1 MKWHTAKLRAH
12 LTTLVSFMTVVS
24 SFFWSTES
32 RAQCPAAPTIHTNG
46 AVEGPATAVG
56 EEGRDATI
64 ASDGQRRFIVAWQ
77 FDDLGLFADDEIRV
91 LRFDTDGTPIC
102 TTGPQNIADAAGA
115 SGTGHRLPSIAIN
128 AIGDVVLAWQGR
140 RESGSASDRVMRSD
154 FHFDDDP
161 TTWPVPI
168 LPATNTRT
176 DLEPSVAVSDTDGVT
191 PFTWSYGDL
200 GPDKPPSGMVF
211 GFDTAAPVLPPI
223 RECEPRRGFREIGE

>member
-32 RAQCPAAPTIHTNG
+32 RAQCPTAPTVHANG
-46 AVEGPATAVG
+46 AVEGPVTAS
-56 EEGRDATI
+56 ETEGRDATI

-91 LRFDTDGTPIC
+91 LRFDANGMAIC

-161 TTWPVPI
+161 TTWPVRDAPVE
-168 LPATNTRT
+168 NTRT
-176 DLEPSVAVSDTDGVT
+176 DFEPSVAVAASGANKAFAWAYKDFDDPPPPNGLVRA
-191 PFTWSYGDL
+191 L
-200 GPDKPPSGMVF
+200 NPD
-211 GFDTAAPVLPPI
+211 APLPPI
-223 RECEPRRGFREIGE
+223 RECEPTAF

>member
-1 MKWHTAKLRAH
+1 MNWHTAKLRAH
-12 LTTLVSFMTVVS
+12 LTKPVILTALFSMLS
-24 SFFWSTES
+24 WNMKL

-128 AIGDVVLAWQGR
+128 AIGDVVLAW
-140 RESGSASDRVMRSD
+140 
-154 FHFDDDP
+154 
-161 TTWPVPI
+161 
-168 LPATNTRT
+168 
-176 DLEPSVAVSDTDGVT
+176 
-191 PFTWSYGDL
+191 
-200 GPDKPPSGMVF
+200 
-211 GFDTAAPVLPPI
+211 
-223 RECEPRRGFREIGE
+223 

>member
-32 RAQCPAAPTIHTNG
+32 RAQCPTAPTVHANG
-46 AVEGPATAVG
+46 AVEGPVTAS
-56 EEGRDATI
+56 ETEGRDATI

-91 LRFDTDGTPIC
+91 LRFDANGMAIC

-128 AIGDVVLAWQGR
+128 AIGDVVIAWQGR

-161 TTWPVPI
+161 TTWPVRDAPVE
-168 LPATNTRT
+168 NTRT
-176 DLEPSVAVSDTDGVT
+176 DFEPSVAVAASGANKAFAWAYKDFDDPPPPNGLVRA
-191 PFTWSYGDL
+191 L
-200 GPDKPPSGMVF
+200 NPD
-211 GFDTAAPVLPPI
+211 APLPPI
-223 RECEPRRGFREIGE
+223 RECEPTAF